1 MKKVLIPLAVMAAAG
16 AASAQSSVT
25 LFGVID
31 ATVEHASAS
40 GPGSASLTQLTNSGY
55 NSSRIGVRGT
65 EDLGGGLAASFWLEG
80 GLNNDNGSAGGA
92 IATGNQG
99 ATTGGSTGL
108 NFNRRS
114 TVSLSG
120 NWGELRVGRD
130 YTPTFW
136 NLTVFDPFGT
146 NGVGTAM
153 GLAGAS
159 AYGLTP
165 SGTAGV
171 LERAS
176 NSIGYLT
183 PTGLG
188 GFYGQGMYYLGEN
201 VQNGDT
207 TQKDGNGYGLRL
219 GYAQG
224 PLNVAASVG
233 HTSYAQTAT
242 TGDFR
247 TWNLGGQWDF
257 GPARVMAQYGRDARE
272 SITTV
277 NGTHWLIGASLPVG
291 QGEVRA
297 SYSSYRLNENTA
309 GVADPQAD
317 KLALGYVYNLTKR
330 TAVYATIARLRN
342 SNGSAIALGGATYG
356 AGVVNGTSTAYDLGI
371 RHSF

>member
-1 MKKVLIPLAVMAAAG
+1 MKKALIPLAMMAAAA

-40 GPGSASLTQLTNSGY
+40 GPGSSSLTQLTNSGY
-55 NSSRIGVRGT
+55 NASRIGIRGT
-65 EDLGGGLAASFWLEG
+65 EDLGHGVSASFWLEG
-80 GLNNDNGSAGGA
+80 GLNNDDGSAGGA
-92 IATGNQG
+92 IAGGNQG
-99 ATTGGSTGL
+99 LTTSSSGL

-120 NWGELRVGRD
+120 DWGEWRLGRD
-130 YTPTFW
+130 YTPSYW
-136 NLTVFDPFGT
+136 NLTQFDPFGT
-146 NGVGTAM
+146 NGVGTTM
-153 GLAGAS
+153 GLAGAA

-165 SGTAGV
+165 TGTAGV

-183 PTGLG
+183 PAGLG

-201 VQNGDT
+201 VQNGAT
-207 TQKDGNGYGLRL
+207 TQNDGNGYGLRF

-233 HTSYAQTAT
+233 HTTYAQTAT

-247 TWNLGGQWDF
+247 TVNLGGQWDF
-257 GPARVMAQYGRDARE
+257 GMVRMMAQYGRDTRE
-272 SITTV
+272 SITSLD
-277 NGTHWLIGASLPVG
+277 GRQWLIGALVPVG
-291 QGEVRA
+291 AGEIRA
-297 SYSSYRLNENTA
+297 SYSSYRVNENTA
-309 GVADPQAD
+309 GLADPEAR
-317 KLALGYVYNLTKR
+317 KLALGYVYNLSKR
-330 TAVYATIARLRN
+330 TALYATVARLSN
-342 SNGSAIALGGATYG
+342 SNGSAISLGGATFG

>member
-1 MKKVLIPLAVMAAAG
+1 MKKALIPLAMMAAAG

-40 GPGSASLTQLTNSGY
+40 GPGSSSLTQLTNSGY
-55 NSSRIGVRGT
+55 NASRIGIRGT
-65 EDLGGGLAASFWLEG
+65 EDLGHGVSASFWLEG
-80 GLNNDNGSAGGA
+80 GLNNDDGSAGGA
-92 IATGNQG
+92 IAGGNQG
-99 ATTGGSTGL
+99 LTTSSSGL

-120 NWGELRVGRD
+120 DWGEWRLGRD
-130 YTPTFW
+130 YTPSYW
-136 NLTVFDPFGT
+136 NLTQFDPFGS
-146 NGVGTAM
+146 NGVGTTM
-153 GLAGAS
+153 GLAGAA

-165 SGTAGV
+165 TGTAGV

-183 PTGLG
+183 PAGLG

-201 VQNGDT
+201 VQNGAT
-207 TQKDGNGYGLRL
+207 TQKDGNGYGLRF

-233 HTSYAQTAT
+233 HTTYAQTAT

-247 TWNLGGQWDF
+247 TVNLGGQWDF
-257 GPARVMAQYGRDARE
+257 GVVRMMAQYGRDTRE
-272 SITTV
+272 SITSLD
-277 NGTHWLIGASLPVG
+277 GRQWLIGALVPVG
-291 QGEVRA
+291 AGEIRA
-297 SYSSYRLNENTA
+297 SYSSYRVNENTA
-309 GVADPQAD
+309 GLADPEAR
-317 KLALGYVYNLTKR
+317 KLALGYVYNLSKR
-330 TAVYATIARLRN
+330 TALYATVARLSN
-342 SNGSAIALGGATYG
+342 SNGSAISLGGATFG